1 MKRKQCNFSRKT
13 RLREAL
19 GIEQNLSVSLLA
31 AKTKR
36 EIVVLGTLRDKPE
49 VISSTGTFFNFILPS
64 SHFAKNIYQR
74 NIWQIEMLCSAFWG
88 QKTIPGI
95 DAFLNGTGFLE
106 KRGDKI
112 HKPGIVSV

>member
-1 MKRKQCNFSRKT
+1 MEVEAKEVGNKMSGKYMGCIENRERVLKRKQCNFSRKT

-19 GIEQNLSVSLLA
+19 DIEQNLCVSLLA

-64 SHFAKNIYQR
+64 SHF
-74 NIWQIEMLCSAFWG
+74 
-88 QKTIPGI
+88 
-95 DAFLNGTGFLE
+95 
-106 KRGDKI
+106 
-112 HKPGIVSV
+112 